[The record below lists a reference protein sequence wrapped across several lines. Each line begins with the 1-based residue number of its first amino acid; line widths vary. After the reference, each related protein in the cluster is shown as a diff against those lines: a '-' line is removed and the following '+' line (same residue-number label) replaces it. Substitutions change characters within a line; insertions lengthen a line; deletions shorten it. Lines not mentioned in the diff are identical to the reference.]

1 MTTAQQQPTYVV
13 HAPPGRYNATL
24 LGVARTNGLP
34 KALVFSFEVD
44 VGLGRV
50 IRRKYRCR
58 LMGSEQWRLDQ
69 MLDALGVMRGQ
80 EAQGVGLTIV
90 VQLKGTEVS
99 EIECCWRLG

>member
-1 MTTAQQQPTYVV
+1 MTPALPQPTYVV

-44 VGLGRV
+44 VGLGRI
-50 IRRKYRCR
+50 IRRKYKCR

-69 MLDALGVMRGQ
+69 ILGALNVMRGE
-80 EAQGVGLTIV
+80 EAQGVGLTIGV
-90 VQLKGTEVS
+90 KLGGTEVS